1 MEHHQFEIIDF
12 VSRRGGNL
20 ANNGYLASVTRSA
33 AAKSKKY
40 SVGLSQ
46 KVSQVVNDKCF
57 THFQIHRD
65 IYTDNV
71 YLVFFA
77 GSEKNGRISHE
88 KSGQVKINN
97 APLVEW
103 LAKRLG
109 KTGDFTA
116 QVKLSH
122 DLANTDEF
130 ATFQIFFNNN

>member
-1 MEHHQFEIIDF
+1 MEHHQFEVIDF

-20 ANNGYLASVTRSA
+20 ANNDYLASVTRRTTT
-33 AAKSKKY
+33 KSKSY
-40 SVGLSQ
+40 RVGLSQ
-46 KVSQVVNDKCF
+46 KASQIVNDKCC

-65 IYTDNV
+65 IYTNNV

-88 KSGQVKINN
+88 KSGQVRINN
-97 APLVEW
+97 APLIEW

-109 KTGDFTA
+109 QTGDFTA

-130 ATFQIFFNNN
+130 ATFQILFNNN